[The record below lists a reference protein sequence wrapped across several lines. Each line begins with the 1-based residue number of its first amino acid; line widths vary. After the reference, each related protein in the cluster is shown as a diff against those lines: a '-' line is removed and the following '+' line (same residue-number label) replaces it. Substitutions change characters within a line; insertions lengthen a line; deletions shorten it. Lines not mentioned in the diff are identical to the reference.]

1 MIEEVEDCT
10 KTTKKHLK
18 KLLKI
23 MEEDEKHFKQTKE
36 HHICCKTY
44 TDMRKTERHE
54 SKITVILQVNIGDQ
68 HIKTVM
74 LVISN

>member
-1 MIEEVEDCT
+1 
-10 KTTKKHLK
+10 
-18 KLLKI
+18 